1 MTQEWRANTLIWR
14 IYYFRFTC
22 VFWYVASGGG
32 LLLLRRRLFF
42 DWDLMRDEKG
52 GCFFLMVVGCVV
64 FYLSVFAC
72 IVVKVRIHKVV
83 CKMDGIS

>member
-1 MTQEWRANTLIWR
+1 M
-14 IYYFRFTC
+14 
-22 VFWYVASGGG
+22 
-32 LLLLRRRLFF
+32 RRRLFF

-72 IVVKVRIHKVV
+72 IVVKVRIHKVG